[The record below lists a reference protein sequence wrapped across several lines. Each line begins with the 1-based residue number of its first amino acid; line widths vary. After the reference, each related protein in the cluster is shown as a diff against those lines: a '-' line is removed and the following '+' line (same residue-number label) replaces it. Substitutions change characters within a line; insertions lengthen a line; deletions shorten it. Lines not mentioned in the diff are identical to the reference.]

1 MLLFTLS
8 APPIRCAVITKV
20 EQLIIHTHLFTL
32 LQFILYARPLRY
44 RYVYEHI
51 TITNQISLVFH
62 TTALTTATAAL
73 QSLLVG
79 DIYFVYDG
87 QIISIY
93 V

>member
-1 MLLFTLS
+1 MLLFTIS

-51 TITNQISLVFH
+51 TIINAPLRLIQ
-62 TTALTTATAAL
+62 
-73 QSLLVG
+73 LLLHFSR
-79 DIYFVYDG
+79 Y
-87 QIISIY
+87 
-93 V
+93 